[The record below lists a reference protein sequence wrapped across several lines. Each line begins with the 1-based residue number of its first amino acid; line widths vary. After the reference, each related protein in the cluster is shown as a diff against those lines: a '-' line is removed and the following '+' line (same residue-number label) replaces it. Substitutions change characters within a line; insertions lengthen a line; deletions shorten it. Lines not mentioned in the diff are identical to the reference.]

1 MPAAFRQTSPVTVG
15 ILAVLAV
22 LTIGLGTISTRV
34 EPSILLAGVAGIGV
48 FILSFA
54 STRSALYFLVVA
66 ALLSPEFGA
75 RSTQGSG
82 VTLRL
87 DDLLLLVIGFA
98 QLTKSAVHRDIGLF
112 SWTPLNR
119 YITYYMLTCVF
130 ATGMGII
137 FGRVQPLTGFFFV
150 LKYFEYFIVY
160 FMLVNNITTREEA
173 RRFLILIL
181 LTAAVVSVVAI
192 AQIPAGGR
200 VVAPFEGE
208 DGEPNTLG
216 GYLLLISTVV
226 SGLLLRRDAVS
237 KRSHQMILLGLLG
250 LTTIPILFTLSRATW
265 LAVIPAYAV
274 LFLLSDRKAILGIC
288 GALVMIVAP
297 FMVPESVVER
307 ALYTV
312 ETEQTQWGPASAGRV
327 VRYHVRHI
335 LLGTDQI
342 LEIRAERLPPS
353 PHPRIWRDR
362 VALYRCA
369 VPACAPGDGA
379 CRAHYL
385 SAPAMGYSEAGN
397 AGLQDGS
404 GSPLPRRRARLRCR
418 HGGDGDSRSDG
429 QHVHHCANNGALLD
443 VDCPRCGRAHAH
455 GGKRNRARSPARP
468 ATQGVALRSATGTGR
483 TASRRRVLTGGV
495 DRRTL
500 KPERPA
506 SSSGHDCR

>member
-312 ETEQTQWGPASAGRV
+312 ETEQTQWARHQQEELFGITFDTSSSARIRSWKSALNDFPRHPILGYGVTGWRFIDAQYLRV
-327 VRYHVRHI
+327 
-335 LLGTDQI
+335 LLETG
-342 LEIRAERLPPS
+342 L
-353 PHPRIWRDR
+353 
-362 VALYRCA
+362 
-369 VPACAPGDGA
+369 
-379 CRAHYL
+379 
-385 SAPAMGYSEAGN
+385 
-397 AGLQDGS
+397 AGLTTFLLLQW
-404 GSPLPRRRARLRCR
+404 ATLR
-418 HGGDGDSRSDG
+418 
-429 QHVHHCANNGALLD
+429 QAMLAY
-443 VDCPRCGRAHAH
+443 
-455 GGKRNRARSPARP
+455 
-468 ATQGVALRSATGTGR
+468 R
-483 TASRRRVLTGGV
+483 TAQDPLFRGV
-495 DRRTL
+495 GLGFVAGTVGMAIHALWGYPGSVDGL
-500 KPERPA
+500 CL
-506 SSSGHDCR
+506 GL